1 MAVYGGVFELFLTFR
16 KFSLKKK
23 NRIAVSRLFHVSPVI
38 FIAIGAKRNERRA
51 ANSIGTPSSN
61 HTRNFAHIPEA
72 EKRLMR
78 SHTRNF
84 WREHKVD
91 SKLQVVVLT
100 STVTWYNY
108 TSV

>member
-1 MAVYGGVFELFLTFR
+1 MYGGVFEIFNVSEVFA
-16 KFSLKKK
+16 KKN
-23 NRIAVSRLFHVSPVI
+23 NRIAVSRLFHVSPMI

-51 ANSIGTPSSN
+51 ANSIGTPTRSSN